1 MIKKETE
8 REGEGRMGKRSDYTC
23 MCSIIIYIYL
33 SLSLSQYTALMFA
46 TITGSVPVVQL
57 LLESGANVDK
67 TNNVNRTAAQMGGFV
82 GNNNN
87 KLESNQQTKELFQ
100 V

>member
-1 MIKKETE
+1 MNIHV
-8 REGEGRMGKRSDYTC
+8 RVVLSYL
-23 MCSIIIYIYL
+23 SLSL

-82 GNNNN
+82 GNNDNNNN
-87 KLESNQQTKELFQ
+87 KLESN
-100 V
+100 

>member
-1 MIKKETE
+1 
-8 REGEGRMGKRSDYTC
+8 
-23 MCSIIIYIYL
+23 
-33 SLSLSQYTALMFA
+33 MFA

-57 LLESGANVDK
+57 LLENGANVDK

-87 KLESNQQTKELFQ
+87 NNNNNNNKLESN
-100 V
+100 

>member
-1 MIKKETE
+1 MNIHVHVVL
-8 REGEGRMGKRSDYTC
+8 S
-23 MCSIIIYIYL
+23 YL
-33 SLSLSQYTALMFA
+33 SPSLSLSQYTALMFA

-82 GNNNN
+82 GNNNDNNNNNNNNN
-87 KLESNQQTKELFQ
+87 KLESN
-100 V
+100 